1 MQSAAVCIIF
11 MSASVSVYFLQMN
24 QNCTFSALTSNP
36 KHQIFLLQRQISAH
50 RTDSTAQRLRHCG
63 IWAGRKFGLE
73 IERSSPS
80 SQHPHCT
87 LFVTSPQHPVQNIP
101 TAPCSKHPHFT
112 LLRQSSLRPV
122 HNVPTSPSSLRHH
135 FILFTTS
142 PLNPVH
148 NVDTAPC

>member
-1 MQSAAVCIIF
+1 VQSAAVCIIF

-87 LFVTSPQHPVQNIP
+87 LFVTSPQHPVRNIP
-101 TAPCSKHPHFT
+101 TAPCSKHPH
-112 LLRQSSLRPV
+112 SSL
-122 HNVPTSPSSLRHH
+122 
-135 FILFTTS
+135 FKTS
-142 PLNPVH
+142 PLHPAQTILIAPCSQRPHFTLFITSPLHPVH
-148 NVDTAPC
+148 DVPT